1 MKAGILLLAAGVAI
15 LALVVW
21 LNKPPSP
28 YASLPPKERKEMEEA
43 YAQSQADWNSEFGK
57 GARAVCSHRLG
68 IDIPANTALDLLEK
82 YGVDKSMEWAKCVVD
97 TMYPDPDPWRHPQKS
112 N

>member
-1 MKAGILLLAAGVAI
+1 M
-15 LALVVW
+15 ALVIW
-21 LNKPPSP
+21 LNKPQSP
-28 YASLPPKERKEMEEA
+28 YALLPPEARKGMEEA